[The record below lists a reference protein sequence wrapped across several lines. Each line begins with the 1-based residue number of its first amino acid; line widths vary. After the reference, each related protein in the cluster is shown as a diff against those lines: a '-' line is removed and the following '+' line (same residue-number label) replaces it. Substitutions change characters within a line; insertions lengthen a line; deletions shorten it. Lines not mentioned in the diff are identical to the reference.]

1 MYLIFLLMLT
11 TNTANSS
18 LILQLVKIRVYK
30 PEKQTYLLKIVVN
43 LNGLE
48 DISRKFNYC
57 K

>member
-1 MYLIFLLMLT
+1 MLT